1 MSEVQRHL
9 SPDGRYCIA
18 VGSYEM
24 RMSHW
29 INSAALLRIEPRE
42 LLLDMGDSL
51 WSTDLVE
58 WSADSR
64 RVTVEMRR
72 YPGDGP
78 SITLDLLPDEM
89 LAVPHAPADTQPVSF
104 ASFNTFL
111 DDFHHRR
118 RQ

>member
-1 MSEVQRHL
+1 MSEVQRYF

-29 INSAALLRIEPRE
+29 INTASLMRIEPRE
-42 LLLDMGDSL
+42 LLLEMGDSL
-51 WSTDLVE
+51 WSTDLIE

-72 YPGDGP
+72 YPGDAP
-78 SITLDLLPDEM
+78 SITLDLLPYEM
-89 LAVPHAPADTQPVSF
+89 LAVPHAPADAQPISF

-111 DDFHHRR
+111 DGFYRR
-118 RQ
+118 RRP